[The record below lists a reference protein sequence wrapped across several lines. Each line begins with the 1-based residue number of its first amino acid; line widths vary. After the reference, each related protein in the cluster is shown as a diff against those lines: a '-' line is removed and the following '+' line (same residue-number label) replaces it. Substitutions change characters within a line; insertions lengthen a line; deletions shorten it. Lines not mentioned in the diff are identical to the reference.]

1 MTHWAI
7 TLYERYVQL
16 YGEPIEQPI
25 SAAIAPNSDSL
36 PASPGEPRAQT
47 PAPRSS

>member
-7 TLYERYVQL
+7 TLYERYVEL
-16 YGEPIEQPI
+16 YGDPIEQPI
-25 SAAIAPNSDSL
+25 IASNSDSV
-36 PASPGEPRAQT
+36 PASLGQPRAQP

>member
-25 SAAIAPNSDSL
+25 VASTSESM
-36 PASPGEPRAQT
+36 PASPGEPRAQQ